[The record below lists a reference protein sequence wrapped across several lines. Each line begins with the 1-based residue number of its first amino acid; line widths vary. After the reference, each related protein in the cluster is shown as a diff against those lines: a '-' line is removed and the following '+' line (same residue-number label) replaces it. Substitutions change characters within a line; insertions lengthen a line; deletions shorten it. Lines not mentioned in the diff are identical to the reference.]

1 MPKPVSWS
9 YRAHEVRER
18 VRHSKTQTWT
28 RRDIEDLFEVKR
40 ASAQTLMKAIGGIQN
55 VGGTHLVDRE
65 VLLEFLDQT
74 IAADDVSGAVRS
86 RREEAAPPPQ
96 PKRMKF
102 SLPGE
107 LKSVMAANLPENIE
121 LVPGRL
127 SISGRGSEEIIEA
140 LYLLA
145 QALQNDLGT
154 IQGLLDPL
162 PERPQVADNELRKL
176 FADLEMREA
185 HNTKTE
191 VASG

>member
-86 RREEAAPPPQ
+86 RREEAASPPQ

-107 LKSVMAANLPENIE
+107 LKSVMAADLPENIE
-121 LVPGRL
+121 LMPGRL

-145 QALQNDLGT
+145 QALQNDLRT

-176 FADLEMREA
+176 FADLETRKA
-185 HNTKTE
+185 RNTKTE
-191 VASG
+191 VAPG

>member
-1 MPKPVSWS
+1 MGEVSVQIALKMTRLMQASHRPRSSRNPAARTVAFSKWPIL
-9 YRAHEVRER
+9 YRIVA
-18 VRHSKTQTWT
+18 
-28 RRDIEDLFEVKR
+28 IPLFEVKR

-107 LKSVMAANLPENIE
+107 LKSVMAADLHDGLRRAALLRLVE
-121 LVPGRL
+121 LW
-127 SISGRGSEEIIEA
+127 
-140 LYLLA
+140 
-145 QALQNDLGT
+145 D
-154 IQGLLDPL
+154 
-162 PERPQVADNELRKL
+162 LRKG
-176 FADLEMREA
+176 FARPSRDQL
-185 HNTKTE
+185 
-191 VASG
+191 SGDRVRAGDRSLDHCLVT

>member
-96 PKRMKF
+96 PKPMRF

-107 LKSVMAANLPENIE
+107 LKSVMAADLPENIE
-121 LVPGRL
+121 LMPGRL
-127 SISGRGSEEIIEA
+127 TISGRVSEEIIEA

-154 IQGLLDPL
+154 IQVLLDPL
-162 PERPQVADNELRKL
+162 PERPQVADSELRKL
-176 FADLEMREA
+176 FADLEASKVR
-185 HNTKTE
+185 NTKTE
-191 VASG
+191 VSPG

>member
-86 RREEAAPPPQ
+86 RREEAASPPS
-96 PKRMKF
+96 R
-102 SLPGE
+102 
-107 LKSVMAANLPENIE
+107 
-121 LVPGRL
+121 
-127 SISGRGSEEIIEA
+127 SG
-140 LYLLA
+140 
-145 QALQNDLGT
+145 
-154 IQGLLDPL
+154 
-162 PERPQVADNELRKL
+162 
-176 FADLEMREA
+176 
-185 HNTKTE
+185 
-191 VASG
+191 